1 MNYKVVVNRS
11 YGGFGL
17 SEEAE
22 ARYNLYAE
30 AAGLPPFDAYEV
42 PRHCPF
48 LIQVVEEM
56 GGKAGSEYSFLRIA
70 QIKGN
75 QYRIRDYDGMES
87 LDTPES
93 IDWITIN

>member
-1 MNYKVVVNRS
+1 M
-11 YGGFGL
+11 
-17 SEEAE
+17 EE
-22 ARYNLYAE
+22 L
-30 AAGLPPFDAYEV
+30 
-42 PRHCPF
+42 
-48 LIQVVEEM
+48 